1 MMNTRRETSIQ
12 VQTVLFCNDTYSLL
26 RSLKH
31 MANAVRVARQNG
43 VEVHVRV
50 AWGDASPEPLFDETA
65 LNEIRQKYSE
75 ELELNYTFFHRNTGT
90 SLGHNTLAKNCTDEY
105 LLVMNP
111 DIVPSPT
118 FFMEILKPFEH
129 KGSTPVGAVEARQTP
144 LEHQKTYHPD
154 TGETDW
160 NSGACTL
167 YLTKAFQQVHGY
179 DADSFFLYCDDVDL
193 SFRIRLAGYTL
204 LYQPSAVVYHDK
216 RLDENGIW
224 ASSEVE
230 RNYSA
235 EARLLMTW
243 KWSFPK
249 ELDQLLKHYKET
261 GAPEYRFALQKF
273 EERRKNNTLPAQLDP
288 EHRVGFVLLDD
299 NFDARY
305 DRPEEKQSED

>member
-75 ELELNYTFFHRNTGT
+75 ELELDYTFFHRNTGT

-129 KGSTPVGAVEARQTP
+129 KGSTPVGAVEARQTMRTASFCTVMTLIFHSASVWQDIPCCISPVP
-144 LEHQKTYHPD
+144 LCIMIN
-154 TGETDW
+154 GW
-160 NSGACTL
+160 MRM
-167 YLTKAFQQVHGY
+167 AFGP
-179 DADSFFLYCDDVDL
+179 
-193 SFRIRLAGYTL
+193 R
-204 LYQPSAVVYHDK
+204 P
-216 RLDENGIW
+216 
-224 ASSEVE
+224 
-230 RNYSA
+230 
-235 EARLLMTW
+235 
-243 KWSFPK
+243 KW
-249 ELDQLLKHYKET
+249 KET
-261 GAPEYRFALQKF
+261 IQQ
-273 EERRKNNTLPAQLDP
+273 RR
-288 EHRVGFVLLDD
+288 VF
-299 NFDARY
+299 
-305 DRPEEKQSED
+305 S